1 MVIWKFS
8 ASLACALSQL
18 LSARSLWISHTI
30 NGTMNPRMMPDRWVI
45 NAMLRSS
52 ELLPAVGAGG
62 GGGVA
67 DSGGTLIANLP
78 SRLRLDGA
86 GQTVRPSRVAVKRP
100 ASHIARGARP
110 GAAICHNADH
120 LV

>member
-30 NGTMNPRMMPDRWVI
+30 NGTMKPRMIPDRWVI

-52 ELLPAVGAGG
+52 ELLPAVGAG

-100 ASHIARGARP
+100 ASHIVRGAWP
-110 GAAICHNADH
+110 GAAICHGPDH